1 MRTEA
6 GKMPESLTFP
16 IKNGLGVS
24 NDRFGFK
31 IKLSAKSAAK
41 PEGAPARR
49 KKILRDISGGVPGRA
64 GCGAPLPRAKKK
76 ARDSSRALWAATT
89 YSPAL

>member
-1 MRTEA
+1 MPESLTFPRGVARIRMRTEA

-31 IKLSAKSAAK
+31 PDESHRFQNEI
-41 PEGAPARR
+41 PERNFASMDAR
-49 KKILRDISGGVPGRA
+49 LLPGIA
-64 GCGAPLPRAKKK
+64 NPSKGCASK
-76 ARDSSRALWAATT
+76 
-89 YSPAL
+89 